1 MKKLFYSVT
10 GFHTLFEYNSS
21 TNTYDISKIMDSENE
36 SVSSIPSNCLIF
48 LTSDNTDSGRLFGS
62 AGKQIPIISGET
74 YMWVAGPSDGD
85 GMIIGSC
92 FGYVDGFA
100 SIISD
105 ALNDLSAK
113 HEVAMAAI
121 GDVADDVSTLSNSI
135 AVQLSEKA
143 SKSDLNKEISDR
155 TDAVSS
161 LSSQLGNKAD
171 VSSLNYEI
179 SQRQSD
185 VSTLSAAIG
194 GKADSSLLLY
204 EISERK
210 RDSKEVFGYV
220 VFNDSSLAK
229 TNVVGI
235 RDSMYDESHNDVS
248 YLCFRDDSNIYYV
261 TSIDLGSDVY
271 NKTGGNFYSVG
282 TVLESKS
289 ALADSVGGAYGY
301 TIDFQENREVVKQRA
316 VVGNLSII
324 KIYTDN
330 VSSLKLTVN
339 GVLTVFTLTDGIWEG
354 LMDISE
360 DSLLSWE
367 IGRTTEGEIA
377 SISIKYIK

>member
-21 TNTYDISKIMDSENE
+21 TNTYDISEIMDSENE
-36 SVSSIPSNCLIF
+36 SISSIPSNCLIF

-62 AGKQIPIISGET
+62 AGKQISIISGET

-135 AVQLSEKA
+135 ASQLSEKA

-194 GKADSSLLLY
+194 GKADSS
-204 EISERK
+204 
-210 RDSKEVFGYV
+210 V
-220 VFNDSSLAK
+220 VSALESTVNSLSIDSSIV
-229 TNVVGI
+229 N
-235 RDSMYDESHNDVS
+235 
-248 YLCFRDDSNIYYV
+248 
-261 TSIDLGSDVY
+261 
-271 NKTGGNFYSVG
+271 
-282 TVLESKS
+282 
-289 ALADSVGGAYGY
+289 
-301 TIDFQENREVVKQRA
+301 
-316 VVGNLSII
+316 GNLVLSI
-324 KIYTDN
+324 
-330 VSSLKLTVN
+330 
-339 GVLTVFTLTDGIWEG
+339 
-354 LMDISE
+354 
-360 DSLLSWE
+360 
-367 IGRTTEGEIA
+367 
-377 SISIKYIK
+377 